1 MKRIIAL
8 LLAATMSLAL
18 LMTGC
23 GSQTAAD
30 DEVRVL
36 TMWHVYG
43 SQTESP
49 LNDVIDEFN
58 ATAGKEAGVFI
69 NITSVT
75 DSGEIDAMLSA
86 TLEGQPGALTMPDL
100 FTAYPRVA
108 ELFPEDAL
116 LDWSDYLTE
125 EQLSAYRSDFL
136 SEGYFGDALYML
148 PIAKSSELLFVDKTL
163 FDRFSADT
171 GVTLDCFNDMESLLA
186 ACDTYYDW
194 SDGTTMFQIND
205 FYHYFLANMTGL
217 GEEFVVD
224 GRINADSAAFEA
236 AFAPVAEAGI
246 YGGLCVGDGYAS
258 DRWKTGEVICNI
270 GSTAGILYLRDHVTY
285 DDNTTEDIE
294 TLVLPYP
301 CLADSQPTVVQR
313 GGGLFAT
320 RSDSDEMNEAKAI
333 FAAWITEKEHNL
345 DFVTRSGYLPV
356 TDAAFETLFDNLGS
370 VENEKYRMLYS
381 AVSEQ
386 YDGGYRFCTVPLFA
400 GASDTQKGFETLMKS
415 TLSAAHEEYV
425 ARVAAGEA
433 AEAVM
438 AQLTADALSAVR
450 AAVQ

>member
-1 MKRIIAL
+1 MPA
-8 LLAATMSLAL
+8 
-18 LMTGC
+18 GC
-23 GSQTAAD
+23 GSKPNTGD
-30 DEVRVL
+30 DDKVTVL

-69 NITSVT
+69 NVTSVT
-75 DSGEIDAMLSA
+75 DSGDIDAMLTA
-86 TLEGQPGALTMPDL
+86 TLEGQPGAMVMPDL

-116 LDWSDYLTE
+116 LDWNDYLTE

-136 SEGYFGDALYML
+136 SEGYFGEALYML

-163 FDRFSADT
+163 FDRFAADT

-194 SDGTTMFQIND
+194 SNGATMFQIND
-205 FYHYFLANMTGL
+205 FYHYFLVNMIGA

-224 GRINADSAAFEA
+224 GKINADSAAFEA
-236 AFAPVAEAGI
+236 AFAPVAKAGI

-301 CLADSQPTVVQR
+301 CLTGVEPTVVQR
-313 GGGLFAT
+313 GGGLFAMK
-320 RSDSDEMNEAKAI
+320 SDNEDMNRAKAV
-333 FAAWITEKEHNL
+333 FAAWIAEKEHNL

-356 TDAAFETLFDNLGS
+356 TDAAFETLFNELDR
-370 VENEKYRMLYS
+370 VENEKYRMLYG

-386 YDGGYRFCTVPLFA
+386 YDGGYQFCTVPLFD
-400 GASDTQKGFETLMKS
+400 GASDTQKSFEKLMKS
-415 TLSAAHEEYV
+415 TLGAAHEEFV
-425 ARVAAGEA
+425 TRVAAGEA
-433 AEAVM
+433 GEAVM
-438 AQLTADALSAVR
+438 AELTANALSAVR

>member
-58 ATAGKEAGVFI
+58 ATTGKEKGVFI

-116 LDWSDYLTE
+116 LDWADYLTE

-171 GVTLDCFNDMESLLA
+171 GVTADCFNTMESLLA
-186 ACDTYYDW
+186 ACDAYYDW
-194 SDGTTMFQIND
+194 SNGGTMFQIND

-217 GEEFVVD
+217 GEEFVVN
-224 GRINADSAAFEA
+224 GKLNADSAAFEA
-236 AFAPVAEAGI
+236 AFAPVAQAGI

-333 FAAWITEKEHNL
+333 FAAWIAEKEHNL

-356 TDAAFETLFDNLGS
+356 TDAAFEALFADLGG

-438 AQLTADALSAVR
+438 TQLTADALSAVR

>member
-8 LLAATMSLAL
+8 LLAAAMSLAL
-18 LMTGC
+18 LLTGC
-23 GSQTAAD
+23 GSQTA
-30 DEVRVL
+30 DEVTVL
-36 TMWHVYG
+36 SIWHVYG
-43 SQTESP
+43 SQTEAP

-58 ATAGKEAGVFI
+58 ATAGKESGVYI

-75 DSGEIDAMLSA
+75 DSSEIDTMLTA
-86 TLEGQPGALTMPDL
+86 ALEGQPGAMSLPDL
-100 FTAYPRVA
+100 FTAYPRVT
-108 ELFPEDAL
+108 ELFPEGTL

-125 EQLSAYRSDFL
+125 EQLSAYRDDFL

-148 PIAKSSELLFVDKTL
+148 PIAKSSELLFVDRTL
-163 FDRFSADT
+163 FDRFSAET
-171 GVTLDCFNDMESLLA
+171 GVTLDCFKDMDSLLA
-186 ACDTYYDW
+186 TCNDYYDW
-194 SDGTTMFQIND
+194 SDGSTMFQIND

-217 GEEFVVD
+217 GEDFVVD
-224 GRINADSAAFEA
+224 GKINADSAAFEA
-236 AFAPVAEAGI
+236 AFVPVAQAAI

-301 CLADSQPTVVQR
+301 CLADAEPTVVQR

-320 RSDSDEMNEAKAI
+320 RSDDEKANRARAI
-333 FAAWITEKEHNL
+333 FAAWIAEKEHNL

-356 TDAAFETLFDNLGS
+356 TDAAFETLFNELDR
-370 VENEKYRMLYS
+370 VENEKYQMLYS
-381 AVSEQ
+381 AVSQQ

-400 GASDTQKGFETLMKS
+400 GASDTQRDFETLMKS
-415 TLSAAHEEYV
+415 TLAAAHETYIT
-425 ARVAAGEA
+425 RVTAGEA
-433 AEAVM
+433 GEAVM
-438 AQLTADALSAVR
+438 AGLTADALAAVR